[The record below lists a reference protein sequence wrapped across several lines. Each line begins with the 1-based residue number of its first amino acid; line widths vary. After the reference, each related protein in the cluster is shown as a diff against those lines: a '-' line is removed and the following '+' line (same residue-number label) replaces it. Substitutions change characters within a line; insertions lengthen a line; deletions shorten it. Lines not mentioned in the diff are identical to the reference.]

1 MIGEKQKERQMIAM
15 TTETRANRVPIRLET
30 YYSYD
35 RVEGVGVVANI
46 SYSGALIEQTPKQPK
61 VGTPIILYIRLHP
74 PTAFEA
80 QSPFELVG
88 RVARHSPS
96 GFAVQYAESFG
107 LALRQMVDDAAAI
120 AAVQH

>member
-1 MIGEKQKERQMIAM
+1 MISM
-15 TTETRANRVPIRLET
+15 TTETRANRVPIDLET

-35 RVEGVGVVANI
+35 RVEGAGVVANI

-61 VGTPIILYIRLHP
+61 VGTPIILYIRLYP
-74 PTAFEA
+74 PAAFEA

-96 GFAVQYAESFG
+96 GFAVQYG
-107 LALRQMVDDAAAI
+107 DGVDLALRRMVDDAGAI
-120 AAVQH
+120 AAARH

>member
-1 MIGEKQKERQMIAM
+1 MA
-15 TTETRANRVPIRLET
+15 TRARADRVPIRLET

-35 RVEGVGVVANI
+35 RVEGAGVVANI
-46 SYSGALIEQTPKQPK
+46 SYSGALIEQTPKQPQ
-61 VGTPIILYIRLHP
+61 VDTPITLYIRLHP

-96 GFAVQYAESFG
+96 GFAVRYAESFD
-107 LALRQMVDDAAAI
+107 LTLRRMVDDAAAVV
-120 AAVQH
+120 AAGH